1 MIQIFKKGRS
11 TKLADIADSI
21 KEIPVVNDLKDKKE
35 VFWINPN
42 YQKKAE
48 LPLRQA
54 DIFDAEAR
62 FARFA
67 PCLMAAFPETI
78 ASKGILESPLTPIDQ
93 MKKTITNYDDYSL
106 AGSLYLK
113 EDNQL
118 PISGSIKSR
127 GGIYEVLKIAETI
140 AIKSGKL
147 AYLDN
152 YEILDNSEFRKLF
165 SHYGISVGST
175 GNLGLS
181 IGIVAAKL
189 GFKVTVHMSQEA
201 KSWKKQLLREKGVEV
216 IEYSGSF
223 TTAIDAGR
231 QKAARDPKMYF
242 IDDEGSYDLF
252 LGYATAAIRL
262 QKQLKDQEIIV
273 DQDHPLFVYLP
284 AGVGGSPSGVTF
296 GLKSLFGSNVHT
308 VFAEPTHIPS
318 VLLGMATGLN
328 EKISVYDL
336 GLDGQTEAD
345 GLAVGRPS
353 RIAGRMMKTLLLG
366 ICTFDDDR
374 ILAYTTQ
381 LQDTEGIKVEPSA
394 TAGFAALHQSQLYL
408 NQHYPMKNATHIV
421 WATGGMLVP
430 DTEYE
435 EVYQRGKAVIQNG
448 S

>member
-1 MIQIFKKGRS
+1 MKRGS
-11 TKLADIADSI
+11 TKLVDIANPI
-21 KEIPVVNDLKDKKE
+21 KEIPVINDLKNKKE
-35 VFWINPN
+35 VLWINPD
-42 YQKKAE
+42 YQKKAQ

-62 FARFA
+62 FERFA
-67 PCLMAAFPETI
+67 PYFMTAFPETI
-78 ASKGILESPLTPIDQ
+78 STEGILESPLTSIDQ
-93 MKKTITNYDDYSL
+93 MKKAITNYDDYDL
-106 AGSLYLK
+106 TGNLFLK

-152 YEILDNSEFRKLF
+152 YEILYNSEFRKLF

-216 IEYSGSF
+216 IEYSGNF
-223 TTAIDAGR
+223 TTAIDEGR
-231 QKAARDPKMYF
+231 KKATLDPKMYF

-262 QKQLKDQEIIV
+262 QKQLKDKKIVV

-308 VFAEPTHIPS
+308 IFAEPTHIPS

-336 GLDGQTEAD
+336 GLDGKTEAD

-353 RIAGRMMKTLLLG
+353 RIAGKMMKTLLLG
-366 ICTFDDDR
+366 ISTFSDNR

-381 LQDTEGIKVEPSA
+381 LKDTEGIKLEPSA

-408 NQHYPMKNATHIV
+408 KQHYPMKNATHIV

-430 DTEYE
+430 NTEYR

>member
-1 MIQIFKKGRS
+1 MKRGS
-11 TKLADIADSI
+11 TKLTEIANPI
-21 KEIPVVNDLKDKKE
+21 KEIPIVNDLKEKRE
-35 VFWINPN
+35 VLWINPD
-42 YQKKAE
+42 YQKKAQF
-48 LPLRQA
+48 PLGQA

-62 FARFA
+62 FERFA
-67 PCLMAAFPETI
+67 PYFMTAFPETI
-78 ASKGILESPLTPIDQ
+78 TNKGILESPLTSINK
-93 MKKTITNYDDYSL
+93 MKKAITNYDDYDL
-106 AGSLYLK
+106 TGNLYLK

-140 AIKSGKL
+140 AINSGKL
-147 AYLDN
+147 AYLDS
-152 YEILDNSEFRKLF
+152 YDILYNSEFKELF

-231 QKAARDPKMYF
+231 QKAALDPKMYF

-262 QKQLKDQEIIV
+262 QKQLKDQKIV
-273 DQDHPLFVYLP
+273 INQDHPLFVYLP

-296 GLKSLFGSNVHT
+296 GLKLLFGSNVHT
-308 VFAEPTHIPS
+308 IFAEPTHIPS

-336 GLDGQTEAD
+336 GLDGKTEAD

-353 RIAGRMMKTLLLG
+353 RIAGKMMKTLLLG
-366 ICTFDDDR
+366 ISTFNDNR

-381 LQDTEGIKVEPSA
+381 LKDTEGIKLEPSA
-394 TAGFAALHQSQLYL
+394 TAGFAALHQSQSYL